1 MRAWV
6 VFAALVTIVG
16 VGMCVR
22 DRRGSPTSAEPTI
35 ARLGLHGLDRPPSL
49 DEEALLALERD
60 AREREQRFIE
70 AIAPGHRFEATRVSA
85 EALRRLPAATIYEI
99 GGQLFHHRFQR
110 SEGFGS
116 KDRPALGRVH
126 QGRRGGPD
134 AYTCGDCHRKGGPA
148 GAGTAAD
155 NAYLDGDG
163 DRPSSALERNPPALS
178 GAGLVELLAAEMT
191 RELQRRRDAL
201 LAEARRTAEAQ
212 TGALEAKGISF
223 GSLTVRP
230 DGRLDTREVEGIGSD
245 LVVRPFGWKGH
256 AATVREIVED
266 QLAIH
271 HGMQTRRYAEQADAS
286 IVGPFGGL
294 DPDGDGVT
302 DEIGEGQLDALTMF
316 VAMQEVPQ
324 IGLPQDTEQ
333 IALWSEGQRRFEQLG
348 CARCHV
354 PSLPLES
361 TSYRLEARDGGPTL
375 TLDLARSGAE
385 PRIAAPATPGPR
397 RVYLFS
403 DLKRH
408 VVGPYLRESR
418 RFRGISGAEVMTPR
432 LWGVARSGPWLHDG
446 RAPTLDRAI
455 VEHSGEATEAA
466 RAYEALP
473 DAERAPVRIYLT
485 SLTRAARIM
494 AP

>member
-1 MRAWV
+1 MRGWLA
-6 VFAALVTIVG
+6 FAALVTLLG

-22 DRRGSPTSAEPTI
+22 DRMVDPTPTSPSVK
-35 ARLGLHGLDRPPSL
+35 RLGLYGLDRPSSMA
-49 DEEALLALERD
+49 DEALWALERD
-60 AREREQRFIE
+60 ARARERRFIE
-70 AIAPGHRFEATRVSA
+70 AADPGHLFSSTKIPAA
-85 EALRRLPAATIYEI
+85 ELRRLPIDTVYEL
-99 GGQLFHHRFQR
+99 GAQLFHHRFHPR
-110 SEGFGS
+110 EGFGG

-126 QGRRGGPD
+126 AGRRGGPD
-134 AYTCGDCHRKGGPA
+134 AYTCSACHRRGGPA
-148 GAGTAAD
+148 GAGTAVD

-163 DRPSSALERNPPALS
+163 DRPSSALERNPPALT

-191 RELQRRRDAL
+191 VELQRARGE
-201 LAEARRTAEAQ
+201 LAAAARRTGKAQ
-212 TGALEAKGISF
+212 VAPLEAKGVSF
-223 GSLTVRP
+223 GELRIEP
-230 DGRLDTREVEGIGSD
+230 DGKIDTRAIEGVSAD

-271 HGMQTRRYAEQADAS
+271 HGMQTRRYAELVDPS

-324 IGLPQDTEQ
+324 IGMPTDTEQ
-333 IALWSEGQRRFEQLG
+333 LALWSEGQRQFEQLG

-354 PSLPLES
+354 PSLPLRS
-361 TSYRLEARDGGPTL
+361 TRYRLDARDGGSAL
-375 TLDLARSGAE
+375 SIDLATQGAE
-385 PRIAAPATPGPR
+385 PRIAAPRTPGPY

-446 RAPTLDRAI
+446 RAPTLDRTI
-455 VEHSGEATEAA
+455 LEHSGEATESA
-466 RAYEALP
+466 RAYEALSNA
-473 DAERAPVRIYLT
+473 DRAPIRIYLT
-485 SLTRAARIM
+485 SLTRAPRVV